1 MWSFLIALV
10 SRAEHLRRKVFVS
23 ALETLKKVDQ
33 TLSDTME
40 VCSFIIVSLG
50 RVQNSYLTVSI
61 TLCTKTIYNYITL
74 QKTWGFFDVNNF
86 LMRKWISFPTSCAE
100 IHVNSKHKLL
110 WNAMFCSFLKVLLHL
125 NVYYISA
132 HFSYPNTSCRE
143 AATFFSILEHRH
155 YTKITGFFHKT
166 D

>member
-50 RVQNSYLTVSI
+50 IVQNSLLDS
-61 TLCTKTIYNYITL
+61 LNY
-74 QKTWGFFDVNNF
+74 F
-86 LMRKWISFPTSCAE
+86 M
-100 IHVNSKHKLL
+100 
-110 WNAMFCSFLKVLLHL
+110 
-125 NVYYISA
+125 Y
-132 HFSYPNTSCRE
+132 
-143 AATFFSILEHRH
+143 
-155 YTKITGFFHKT
+155 
-166 D
+166 